1 MKYAFLTEL
10 IELAEQYERSD
21 GGYAPTTEGFAR
33 WMLGGMGQ
41 DEFVDERVGE
51 AHKQFPGATEQIE
64 TTIARMVIYLYRYA
78 KLYSKKALEGSII
91 QSPDEFGYLATLLSF
106 DKLSKSEL
114 IAKNIQEKPTG
125 MEIIKRLL
133 AQGLVAQED
142 DTHDR
147 RSKLLHITDRG
158 KGVLFQA
165 FGKMSKVSDLIGGNL
180 SMQEKEHLVYLLRKL
195 DHFHY
200 DLYKNDKE
208 KTLSSLV

>member
-1 MKYAFLTEL
+1 MKYAFLKEL
-10 IELAEQYERSD
+10 IDLAEQYESSD
-21 GGYAPTTEGFAR
+21 GGGAPTSEGFAR
-33 WMLGGMGQ
+33 WVLGSKGKE
-41 DEFVDERVGE
+41 EFVDERVGD
-51 AHKQFPGATEQIE
+51 AHKQYPAVTEQIE

-142 DTHDR
+142 DPNDR

-180 SMQEKEHLVYLLRKL
+180 SLQEKEHLVYLLRKL

-208 KTLSSLV
+208 KTLNSLV